1 PQHYDCHLG
10 ARWCPLPVQFHHV
23 LCGHGCHREVE
34 VMLLRY
40 SPQRADHQLSY
51 AFPAPDVIEAT
62 LDGVSDVFDFSALP
76 DGELDV
82 SALET
87 TLPIGPIISARRV
100 NGQLEVTLL
109 KFHGPNPTPQEAF
122 PEPEVIE

>member
-1 PQHYDCHLG
+1 
-10 ARWCPLPVQFHHV
+10 
-23 LCGHGCHREVE
+23 
-34 VMLLRY
+34 MLVHY
-40 SPQRADHQLSY
+40 SPQRGDRQLSY
-51 AFPAPDVIEAT
+51 QFDGETITAT
-62 LDGVSDVFDFSALP
+62 LDGQADVFDFSNLP

-87 TLPIGPIISARRV
+87 TLDICPVLAARRV

-109 KFHGPNPTPQEAF
+109 KFHGPNAPVEERF

>member
-1 PQHYDCHLG
+1 M
-10 ARWCPLPVQFHHV
+10 
-23 LCGHGCHREVE
+23 
-34 VMLLRY
+34 MLVHW
-40 SPQRADHQLSY
+40 SPQRSDRHLTY
-51 AFPAPDVIEAT
+51 TFDGETITAT
-62 LDGVSDVFDFSALP
+62 LDGETDTFDFSDLP

-87 TLPIGPIISARRV
+87 TLDICPIVAARRV

-109 KFHGPNPTPQEAF
+109 RFHGPDAPDSERF

>member
-1 PQHYDCHLG
+1 MLV
-10 ARWCPLPVQFHHV
+10 RW
-23 LCGHGCHREVE
+23 
-34 VMLLRY
+34 
-40 SPQRADHQLSY
+40 SPQRSDRSLSY
-51 AFPAPDVIEAT
+51 EISGETITAT
-62 LDGVSDVFDFSALP
+62 LDGVTDRFDFSGLP

-87 TLPIGPIISARRV
+87 TLDICPVLAARRV

-109 KFHGPNPTPQEAF
+109 RFHGPDAPESERF

>member
-1 PQHYDCHLG
+1 MLV
-10 ARWCPLPVQFHHV
+10 RW
-23 LCGHGCHREVE
+23 
-34 VMLLRY
+34 
-40 SPQRADHQLSY
+40 SPQRSDRSLSY
-51 AFPAPDVIEAT
+51 QFSGETITAT
-62 LDGVSDVFDFSALP
+62 LDGVTDRFDFSDLP

-87 TLPIGPIISARRV
+87 TLDICPVLAARRV

-109 KFHGPNPTPQEAF
+109 RFHGPDAPDSERF

>member
-1 PQHYDCHLG
+1 MVY
-10 ARWCPLPVQFHHV
+10 F
-23 LCGHGCHREVE
+23 
-34 VMLLRY
+34 
-40 SPQRADHQLSY
+40 SPQRSDRNLAY

-62 LDGVSDVFDFSALP
+62 LDGVTDRFDFGGLP

-87 TLPIGPIISARRV
+87 KLDICPVLAARRV
-100 NGQLEVTLL
+100 NGKLEVTLL
-109 KFHGPNPTPQEAF
+109 KFHGPNAPESERF

>member
-1 PQHYDCHLG
+1 M
-10 ARWCPLPVQFHHV
+10 RIT
-23 LCGHGCHREVE
+23 
-34 VMLLRY
+34 Y
-40 SPQRADHQLSY
+40 SPQRSDRQLSY

-62 LDGVSDVFDFSALP
+62 LDGVTDRFDFSGLP

-87 TLPIGPIISARRV
+87 TLDICPVLAARRV
-100 NGQLEVTLL
+100 NGKLEVTLL
-109 KFHGPNPTPQEAF
+109 KFHGPDAPESERF

>member
-1 PQHYDCHLG
+1 MLI
-10 ARWCPLPVQFHHV
+10 RW
-23 LCGHGCHREVE
+23 
-34 VMLLRY
+34 
-40 SPQRADHQLSY
+40 SPQRSDRQLSY
-51 AFPAPDVIEAT
+51 QFDGETITAT
-62 LDGVSDVFDFSALP
+62 LDGETDTFDFSGLP

-87 TLPIGPIISARRV
+87 TLDICPVLAARRV
-100 NGQLEVTLL
+100 NGKLEVKLL

>member
-1 PQHYDCHLG
+1 
-10 ARWCPLPVQFHHV
+10 
-23 LCGHGCHREVE
+23 
-34 VMLLRY
+34 MLIRY
-40 SPQRADHQLSY
+40 SPQRADRQLSY
-51 AFPAPDVIEAT
+51 TFPQPDVVEAT
-62 LDGVSDVFDFSALP
+62 LDGVTDRFDFSSLP

-87 TLPIGPIISARRV
+87 ALDICPILAARRV

>member
-1 PQHYDCHLG
+1 
-10 ARWCPLPVQFHHV
+10 
-23 LCGHGCHREVE
+23 
-34 VMLLRY
+34 MLVRY
-40 SPQRADHQLSY
+40 SPQRADRSLSY
-51 AFPAPDVIEAT
+51 TFPAPDVIEAT
-62 LDGVSDVFDFSALP
+62 LDGVSDRFDFSGLP

-87 TLPIGPIISARRV
+87 TLDICPVLAARRV
-100 NGQLEVTLL
+100 DGQLEVTLL

>member
-1 PQHYDCHLG
+1 
-10 ARWCPLPVQFHHV
+10 
-23 LCGHGCHREVE
+23 
-34 VMLLRY
+34 MLILWP
-40 SPQRADHQLSY
+40 PQRSARSLSY
-51 AFPAPDVIEAT
+51 HFSGETITAT
-62 LDGVSDVFDFSALP
+62 LDGQTDVFDFSGLP

-87 TLPIGPIISARRV
+87 TLDICPVLAARRV

-109 KFHGPNPTPQEAF
+109 RFHGPDAPESERF

>member
-1 PQHYDCHLG
+1 MLV
-10 ARWCPLPVQFHHV
+10 RW
-23 LCGHGCHREVE
+23 
-34 VMLLRY
+34 
-40 SPQRADHQLSY
+40 SPQRSDRSLSY
-51 AFPAPDVIEAT
+51 QFSGETITAT
-62 LDGVSDVFDFSALP
+62 LDGQSDTFDFSGLP

-87 TLPIGPIISARRV
+87 TLDICPVLAARRV

-109 KFHGPNPTPQEAF
+109 RFHGPDAPESERF